1 MGKQRM
7 LSKWRKQRETEDAE
21 EMADIDTFIGLGGNK
36 VPALFLISMS
46 RRAGYLDDSERRIRT
61 D

>member
-1 MGKQRM
+1 MQR
-7 LSKWRKQRETEDAE
+7 KTEDAE
-21 EMADIDTFIGLGGNK
+21 EMADTDTFIGLGGNK

-46 RRAGYLDDSERRIRT
+46 LRGGYLDDSERRIRT